1 MSHFLFYLKKSP
13 KKNKI
18 PLNSVIESMELT
30 DKELVEKCIK
40 KNPKAQ
46 KLLYDTYSPK
56 LFAICLRYARNRED
70 AQDIFQEAF
79 IKVFDQIHKYNF
91 QGALGAWLRKL
102 FINVALN
109 YYRYD
114 KTTLSTD
121 IQTIEIS
128 QTPLQI
134 EELTNK
140 ELLETISKL
149 PDRQR
154 MIFNMIEIE
163 GYSYQE
169 TSELL
174 GENQSTLRGLNYK
187 AKKNLQ
193 ELLTQQNIIKNG
205 K

>member
-1 MSHFLFYLKKSP
+1 MK
-13 KKNKI
+13 
-18 PLNSVIESMELT
+18 LT
-30 DKELVEKCIK
+30 EKELVEKCIK

-70 AQDIFQEAF
+70 AQDMFQDAF
-79 IKVFDQIHKYNF
+79 IKAYDQLHKYTF
-91 QGALGAWLRKL
+91 QGPLGAWLRKL
-102 FINVALN
+102 FVNFALN

-114 KTTLSTD
+114 KANLNTD
-121 IQTIEIS
+121 LESIAIGEIPLQLDEIS
-128 QTPLQI
+128 NQEI
-134 EELTNK
+134 
-140 ELLETISKL
+140 LEAINQL

-193 ELLTQQNIIKNG
+193 ELLNQQNRIKNG